1 MTAIVSGMVEEKKK
15 TIAFV
20 LYPGLTLLDLAGPL
34 QVISALA
41 GLGQGFEAVV
51 VAERI
56 EPLNTDTPLTITAS
70 HNCGRRPRPPGG

>member
-1 MTAIVSGMVEEKKK
+1 MK

-41 GLGQGFEAVV
+41 DMGLGYEVVV
-51 VAERI
+51 VAERT
-56 EPLNTDTPLTITAS
+56 EPLKIDTPLTVLAS
-70 HNCGRRPRPPGG
+70 HTRLAGSPELLARLRKYAVH